1 MKGIFN
7 KFNLSSVYTY
17 KQYLDFSE
25 EKISKINKNE
35 LDEKGKKLFEYSQLN
50 LVRSYRIQK
59 SYRLKSEI
67 VNLFSGINE
76 KQIWLAI
83 TEDWCGDSAQNLPYF
98 YNYVRSVQNIDFRII
113 LRDDNLEFVD
123 NYFNHTSSRS
133 IPRILGFN
141 SLGKELFR
149 WGPRPKVAKNLVQQL
164 MEEGKERTVIN
175 EKLHLWYGRNKGK
188 ELEKEIVEI
197 LNGLVYIN

>member
-1 MKGIFN
+1 MKGLFN

-35 LDEKGKKLFEYSQLN
+35 LDEKGKKLFEYSRLN

-67 VNLFSGINE
+67 VDLFNGINE
-76 KQIWLAI
+76 KQIWLVI
-83 TEDWCGDSAQNLPYF
+83 TEDWCGDSAQNLPYI
-98 YNYVRSVQNIDFRII
+98 YNYVRNVQNIDFRII

-141 SLGKELFR
+141 SFGKELFR
-149 WGPRPKVAKNLVQQL
+149 WGPRPKVANNLVQQL
-164 MEEGKERTVIN
+164 MKEGKERTVIN

-197 LNGLVYIN
+197 LNGLVNIN

>member
-1 MKGIFN
+1 
-7 KFNLSSVYTY
+7 
-17 KQYLDFSE
+17 LDFSE

-35 LDEKGKKLFEYSQLN
+35 LDEKGKKLFEYSRLN

-67 VNLFSGINE
+67 VDLFKGINE
-76 KQIWLAI
+76 KQIWLVI
-83 TEDWCGDSAQNLPYF
+83 TEDWCGDSAQNLPYV
-98 YNYVRSVQNIDFRII
+98 YKYVLNVQNIDFRII

-123 NYFNHTSSRS
+123 NYFNHTRSRS

-141 SLGKELFR
+141 SFGKELFR
-149 WGPRPKVAKNLVQQL
+149 WGPRPKVANNLVQQL
-164 MEEGKERTVIN
+164 MEEGKERTIIN

-197 LNGLVYIN
+197 LNGLVNIN